1 MCWVQSPCLICHNYF
16 FVSDTKVPTFTILFI
31 VLYNSI
37 ALYFGIVTKKTKNMV
52 SKVKE
57 NERTHETCTKAL
69 IPVRDAL
76 DILSGKWKLPIIIA
90 LKFGNKRFSEL
101 AKQVHGITDKM
112 LSKELRELEMNE
124 LVKRTVFDSVPVV
137 VEYSMTPYGQT
148 LEKLIE
154 ELQVWG
160 TQHRKRILRKG
171 K

>member
-1 MCWVQSPCLICHNYF
+1 MIIF
-16 FVSDTKVPTFTILFI
+16 FVSDTKLLIFTILFI
-31 VLYNSI
+31 VLYQSI
-37 ALYFGIVTKKTKNMV
+37 ALYFWKVTQKQKIMV

-76 DILSGKWKLPIIIA
+76 DILSGKWKLPIILA
-90 LKFGNKRFSEL
+90 LQFGNKRFSEL

-124 LVKRTVFDSVPVV
+124 LVKRTVYDSVPVV
-137 VEYSMTPYGQT
+137 VEYSMTPYGET

-154 ELQVWG
+154 ELQAWG
-160 TQHRKRILRKG
+160 IQHRKRIIRKG